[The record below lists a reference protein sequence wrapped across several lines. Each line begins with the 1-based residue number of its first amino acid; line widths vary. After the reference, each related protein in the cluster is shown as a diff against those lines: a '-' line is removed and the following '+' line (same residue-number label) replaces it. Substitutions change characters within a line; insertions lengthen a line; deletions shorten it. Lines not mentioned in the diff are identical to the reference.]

1 MASIGKRNMLCDH
14 DLIGVGGQKED
25 RDWLP
30 NLSGMVMGC
39 DNAIDDSI
47 MAACD
52 HELNQICD
60 DICSALTWTALW
72 TKDNTEAKLGER
84 KRKGSERGRKR
95 KGETEEREVD
105 DVKEQEGVGRKE

>member
-1 MASIGKRNMLCDH
+1 MTDEGGDGSYSAGQISVITGHYTASIGKWNMLCDY

-25 RDWLP
+25 RDWLT

-52 HELNQICD
+52 HELNKICD

-72 TKDNTEAKLGER
+72 TKDNAEAK
-84 KRKGSERGRKR
+84 
-95 KGETEEREVD
+95 
-105 DVKEQEGVGRKE
+105 

>member
-1 MASIGKRNMLCDH
+1 MIGGGDGSYSVWQISVITGHYMANTGKQSMPSDY

-25 RDWLP
+25 RDWLT

-52 HELNQICD
+52 H
-60 DICSALTWTALW
+60 
-72 TKDNTEAKLGER
+72 
-84 KRKGSERGRKR
+84 
-95 KGETEEREVD
+95 
-105 DVKEQEGVGRKE
+105 